1 MTAKFGDAQAAPGFT
16 ITGQAAGSFLEE
28 EQL

>member
-1 MTAKFGDAQAAPGFT
+1 MTAKFGDAQAAPVFS
-16 ITGQAAGSFLEE
+16 ITGQATGAFLEE